1 MGGRFAMSDDSH
13 DVGQI
18 GTNYPRLLE
27 YMQKAGIQEAYYAD
41 SDVVPTDTRFTAGF
55 SRISVDNLVKL
66 PFWNKVR

>member
-13 DVGQI
+13 DVGQV

-27 YMQKAGIQEAYYAD
+27 YMQKAGIKEVHYAD
-41 SDVVPTDTRFTAGF
+41 RETVSKDNRFHAGF
-55 SRISVDNLVKL
+55 SCISMDDFMQL